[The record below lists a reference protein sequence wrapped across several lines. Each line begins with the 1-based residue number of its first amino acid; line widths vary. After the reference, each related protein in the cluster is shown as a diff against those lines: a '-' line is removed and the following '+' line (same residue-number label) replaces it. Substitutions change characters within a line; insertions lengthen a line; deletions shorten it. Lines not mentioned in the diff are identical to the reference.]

1 MWVYASIIESKQ
13 PVKIFYY
20 RSTRAVYNPQAVLK
34 GFHGYVIT
42 DGYASYNN
50 LENVTSVFCWAH
62 ARRKFRNSITKA
74 MKNSSESL
82 RGTALN
88 KIGKLFKIEK
98 EIEDKKTQEKVE
110 IRFKEAKPLLEE
122 F

>member
-13 PVKIFYY
+13 PVKIFDY
-20 RSTRAVYNPQAVLK
+20 RSTRAGYNPQAFLK

-50 LENVTSVFCWAH
+50 PENVTSVFCRAH
-62 ARRKFRNSITKA
+62 ARRKFRDSITKDV
-74 MKNSSESL
+74 KNSSESL
-82 RGTALN
+82 LDTALN

-98 EIEDKKTQEKVE
+98 VIEDKKHRK
-110 IRFKEAKPLLEE
+110 K
-122 F
+122 